1 MNRCAWTHGPSPEYC
16 RNCFCYNCEDR
27 MDHPQNQTYTTIFG
41 NPELVYTK
49 ETSPKEGVWLS
60 PKEIEVVRSL
70 MKWYWK
76 IYNAIDG
83 ISENELLFINK
94 HLFKIESKI
103 KEYDNSKNAE
113 E

>member
-1 MNRCAWTHGPSPEYC
+1 
-16 RNCFCYNCEDR
+16 

-49 ETSPKEGVWLS
+49 ETSPKETSPKEGVLLS
-60 PKEIEVVRSL
+60 PKEIEAVRGL

-103 KEYDNSKNAE
+103 KEYDDSKNTE